1 VASRNLIACSL
12 RSSRNKIPA
21 IPRCAFD
28 FPAFDDA
35 LEGLH
40 RLRSC
45 SPSTTKGKTMSNT
58 TKPAAKVTM
67 YPITAAIWRNE
78 TAKGVAF
85 SVTIQRSYKNA
96 DGEWK
101 SSDSLNEGDL
111 LLAAKVLD
119 LAHTEI
125 SKLRASD
132 RQAQQPED
140 QAA

>member
-1 VASRNLIACSL
+1 
-12 RSSRNKIPA
+12 
-21 IPRCAFD
+21 
-28 FPAFDDA
+28 
-35 LEGLH
+35 
-40 RLRSC
+40 
-45 SPSTTKGKTMSNT
+45 MSNT

-78 TAKGVAF
+78 KEGRAF
-85 SVTIQRSYKNA
+85 YSVTLQRSYRDAENN
-96 DGEWK
+96 WK

-125 SKLRASD
+125 SKLRAND

>member
-1 VASRNLIACSL
+1 VLFGTDAKSCIAATVDRSRAKISLIC
-12 RSSRNKIPA
+12 ITGA
-21 IPRCAFD
+21 IP
-28 FPAFDDA
+28 PQKN
-35 LEGLH
+35 
-40 RLRSC
+40 
-45 SPSTTKGKTMSNT
+45 PKGKTMSNT

-78 TAKGVAF
+78 TAKGSAY

-96 DGEWK
+96 EGEWK
-101 SSDSLNEGDL
+101 SSDSLNESDL

-119 LAHTEI
+119 QAHTEI

-132 RQAQQPED
+132 RQAQQPDE